1 MTQEITTQEKV
12 RVLIVEDHALVREEL
27 RRHLSRHPHI
37 EIAGD
42 AADGATAV
50 ERATALEV
58 SLVLMDLRMPGL
70 DSMEAIRRIKAAR
83 PDVRVLVLTVHGDV
97 RHVREAR
104 EAGADGY
111 ILKGESPAKLLRAM
125 FHVAA
130 GGTAFL
136 HDETS
141 RD

>member
-1 MTQEITTQEKV
+1 MSTTLPNERV
-12 RVLIVEDHALVREEL
+12 RVLIVEDHALVRDEL
-27 RRHLSRHPHI
+27 RRHLSREQRLDI
-37 EIAGD
+37 VGE

-50 ERATALEV
+50 ERARMLEV

-70 DSMEAIRRIKAAR
+70 DSMEAIRRIKADR
-83 PDVRVLVLTVHGDV
+83 PAVGVLVLTVHGDE

-111 ILKGESPAKLLRAM
+111 ILKGESPQKLARAILEI
-125 FHVAA
+125 AS

-136 HDETS
+136 HSDDTN
-141 RD
+141 